1 VSVDDRQAESRAGP
15 ANAIPMNPVLMY
27 TTATCPYCIQAER
40 LLARKGVTN
49 LQKVRVDLDP
59 ARRVE
64 MMKKTGL
71 RTVPQIYIGELHVGG
86 FDELAALEH
95 AGALEPLLAGQS

>member
-1 VSVDDRQAESRAGP
+1 MTDDVNGP
-15 ANAIPMNPVLMY
+15 PAAITMIPVLMY

-49 LQKVRVDLDP
+49 VEKVRVDLDP

-64 MMKKTGL
+64 MMEKTGL
-71 RTVPQIYIGELHVGG
+71 RSVPQIYIGELHVGG
-86 FDELAALEH
+86 FEELAALEH
-95 AGALEPLLAGQS
+95 AGELAPLLAGQPLGQ